1 MNKIKLKYTRKA
13 LNYGKKTITSYY
25 TKGVI
30 DYQNSFILLS
40 FYDVEL
46 KKNVQIIYNGSNEVL
61 VRSTSLLKFT
71 LSKENMCHY
80 QTTYGNIIVKTTTT
94 KISWLNNCFFISYS
108 LHSSEQ
114 LIGKFEIE
122 IKVLGNLFDTK
133 DQGSAKDNHG
143 N

>member
-13 LNYGKKTITSYY
+13 LNYGKKTVTSYF

-30 DYQNSFILLS
+30 NYQNSFIILS

-46 KKNVQIIYNGSNEVL
+46 KKNVQIIYNGTNEVL

-80 QTTYGNIIVKTTTT
+80 KTTYGNIVVKTTTT
-94 KISWLNNCFFISYS
+94 KISWMNDCFSISYS

-114 LIGKFEIE
+114 LIGRFEIE
-122 IKVLGNLFDTK
+122 IQILEDLFDKK
-133 DQGSAKDNHG
+133 DQESAKENHG